1 MRQTFHAAGKLLI
14 SGEYFVLDGALSLA
28 IPTQMGQTLEVEDFQ
43 AGQIDWKS
51 YTYEGGLWF
60 EEVFAFEEDKI
71 LVQSTKNPE
80 VAERLSQL
88 FLSMAKQNPEWKN
101 QILKKGAHVITKIQF
116 PRLWGLGTS
125 STLIANLA
133 NWSTSNPYRLLG
145 DSFGGSG
152 YDIACAM
159 SKGPILYQKIN
170 NEPQRVGIPLDLPF
184 KQHLYF
190 VYLGKKQNSREGI
203 NRYRERKNLI
213 GQDKLKFISQLTLR
227 MIQAKKLTSW
237 NELVEKHEYIV

>member
-28 IPTQMGQTLEVEDFQ
+28 IPTQLGQTLEIEDFQ
-43 AGQIDWKS
+43 PGQINWISHTHIGK
-51 YTYEGGLWF
+51 LWF
-60 EEVFAFEEDKI
+60 EATFLFEEDTVI
-71 LVQSTKNPE
+71 VHSSTDKE
-80 VAERLSQL
+80 VADRLRQL
-88 FLSMAKQNPEWKN
+88 FLSMVQQNPKWEN
-101 QILKKGAHVITKIQF
+101 QILKKGAKAISKIQF

-133 NWSTSNPYRLLG
+133 NWSACNPYRMLG

-170 NEPQRVGIPLDLPF
+170 HEPQRVDLPLDLPF

-190 VYLGKKQNSREGI
+190 IYLGKKQNSREGI
-203 NRYRERKNLI
+203 KRYRERKKWICFLR
-213 GQDKLKFISQLTLR
+213 GYLT
-227 MIQAKKLTSW
+227 
-237 NELVEKHEYIV
+237 E